1 MDTTERSK
9 LRAVGI
15 EGREI
20 KIPPDL
26 AKISTRFQKHLELQ
40 TEKNIPKS
48 ISIRLKNNTKSLN

>member
-15 EGREI
+15 ERREI

-26 AKISTRFQKHLELQ
+26 VKISTKFQKHLKQ
-40 TEKNIPKS
+40 
-48 ISIRLKNNTKSLN
+48 